1 MNNNSRVKAVLLN
14 ALKAAALPLIIL
26 VLFSII
32 TRIFATNSAASY
44 GTPEHFFVILKQVSP
59 TLLMAMGMSFN
70 MFSGRWDFSYGAMA
84 TLASIIGGNLANQFG
99 LSSVTMML
107 ICILI
112 GVACSAISGFIYIK
126 IKLPA
131 LVVSLGMVQIYE
143 MITSQIYGG
152 GGATVRG
159 AVTNLAVL
167 PNIIIFTAVVFAAYY
182 FIINKTRFGY
192 DVRSI
197 GGGQEIARN
206 IGVNVPKNAFLCYVI
221 GGVFIGMSGYMTIC
235 SNGTQRATLNLES
248 ATMMFDAMM
257 CVIIGG
263 YIKRY
268 CNVAVSVF
276 IGVISMKLLVS
287 GLLMLGLSS
296 QMQSI
301 IKGFFL
307 LAFIAF
313 SKNQYKI
320 QESRELKA
328 KADAANAK
336 YLAQRTA

>member
-1 MNNNSRVKAVLLN
+1 MNNNSRAKNILSN

-32 TRIFATNSAASY
+32 TRVVSNDNTASY
-44 GTPEHFFVILKQVSP
+44 GTPAHLMVILKQVAP

-84 TLASIIGGNLANQFG
+84 VLGSIIGGQLAMQYNLNSF
-99 LSSVTMML
+99 VMML
-107 ICILI
+107 VCIAI
-112 GVACSAISGFIYIK
+112 SVALAALSGFIYIN

-143 MITSQIYGG
+143 MVTSQIYGG

-159 AVTNLAVL
+159 DVTNLAVL
-167 PNIIIFTAVVFAAYY
+167 PNIVIFTAVAFAAYY
-182 FIINKTRFGY
+182 VIINKTKFGY
-192 DVRSI
+192 DVRAI

-206 IGVNVPKNAFLCYVI
+206 IGVNVRKNALLCYVI

-248 ATMMFDAMM
+248 ALTMFDAMM

-276 IGVISMKLLVS
+276 LGVISMKLLIS
-287 GLLMLGLSS
+287 GLLMLGLTS

-301 IKGFFL
+301 IKGLFL
-307 LAFIAF
+307 LLFIAF

-320 QESRELKA
+320 QESRDLKA
-328 KADAANAK
+328 KAEAANAK
-336 YLAQRTA
+336 YLAQKAA

>member
-1 MNNNSRVKAVLLN
+1 
-14 ALKAAALPLIIL
+14 
-26 VLFSII
+26 
-32 TRIFATNSAASY
+32 
-44 GTPEHFFVILKQVSP
+44 
-59 TLLMAMGMSFN
+59 MAMGMSFN
-70 MFSGRWDFSYGAMA
+70 MFAGRWDFSYGSMA
-84 TLASIIGGNLANQFG
+84 VLGSIIGGQLANQFN
-99 LSSVTMML
+99 LNSFVMMAV
-107 ICILI
+107 CILVSVVLA
-112 GVACSAISGFIYIK
+112 GISGLIYIN
-126 IKLPA
+126 IKLSA
-131 LVVSLGMVQIYE
+131 LFVSLGMVQIYE

-152 GGATVRG
+152 GATVRG
-159 AVTNLAVL
+159 DVTNLAVL
-167 PNIIIFTAVVFAAYY
+167 PNIVIFTVLAFVLYY

-192 DVRSI
+192 DVRSV

-206 IGVNVPKNAFLCYVI
+206 IGVNVRKNALLCYVI

-248 ATMMFDAMM
+248 ALVMFDAMM

-276 IGVISMKLLVS
+276 LGVISMKLLIS

-301 IKGFFL
+301 IKGLFL
-307 LAFIAF
+307 LLFIAF

-320 QESRELKA
+320 QERRDIKA
-328 KADAANAK
+328 KAETANAK
-336 YLAQRTA
+336 YLAQKAG